1 MLGLWLTTIGAM
13 TIFFAM
19 LYFFFKFIQAS
30 VNAED
35 SHIIDKLP
43 DDNASIYKESSHE
56 SP

>member
-19 LYFFFKFIQAS
+19 LYFFFKFIQAA